1 MDFDFSAAQYELR
14 DETRRFL
21 AKECS
26 TDHVREVIDD
36 PSGWSRDLWKQIADL
51 GWLALPFPEE
61 YGGLGQGFLD
71 LVLLLE
77 ELGAAL
83 APVPF
88 LSSVVLGGFPIL
100 RHGTDEQKARWLPEI
115 ASGDRVAAAVLPA
128 FEHDVDTL
136 SFSAD
141 GGRLTGERSHVLDA
155 PAADVIL
162 VAAHDGDVDR
172 WFVVEEGFEVRPQ
185 QSFDRTRTLG
195 AVSLDGVPAEPLE
208 IPIAHRFRFFV
219 VAVCAEMV
227 GVAQRIL
234 EFTVQYTKE
243 REQFGRPIG
252 GFQAVKHK
260 CAEMAVEL
268 EAARSAT
275 LYAAWATETDAEDAD
290 AAVSIAKSSCGD
302 WLGHLA
308 GEALQIHGGIG
319 YTWED
324 EMHLYLRRMKS
335 LEALCGDAPYHRERL
350 GRLIDL

>member
-1 MDFDFSAAQYELR
+1 VDFDFSPAQYELR
-14 DETRRFL
+14 DEARRFL

-26 TDHVREVIDD
+26 TDHVREFVDD

-51 GWLALPFPEE
+51 GWMALPFPEE
-61 YGGLGQGFLD
+61 NGGLGQSFLD
-71 LVLLLE
+71 LMLLLE

-88 LSSVVLGGFPIL
+88 LSSVVLAGYPIL
-100 RHGTDEQKARWLPEI
+100 RHGSDEQKARWLPEI
-115 ASGDRVAAAVLPA
+115 ASGDRVAAAVLPS
-128 FEHDVDTL
+128 FEHDVDTI
-136 SFSAD
+136 SIRAD
-141 GGRLTGERSHVLDA
+141 GNRLTGVRSHVLDA
-155 PAADVIL
+155 PAADVL
-162 VAAHDGDVDR
+162 VVAAHDGDIGR

-185 QSFDRTRTLG
+185 HSYDRTRTLG
-195 AVSLDGVPAEPLE
+195 AVSLDGVPADPLDV
-208 IPIAHRFRFFV
+208 PIGHRFRYFV
-219 VAVCAEMV
+219 VAACAEMM

-234 EFTVQYTKE
+234 DFTVQYAKE

-252 GFQAVKHK
+252 GFQAIKHK

-275 LYAAWATETDAEDAD
+275 LYAAWATETDAVDAD
-290 AAVSIAKSSCGD
+290 VAVSIAKSSCGD

-319 YTWED
+319 YTWEHD
-324 EMHLYLRRMKS
+324 MHLYLRRMKS